1 MTSLWQ
7 PWRAAAVPAIGRA
20 LSQLA
25 AVVLA
30 VMVTLLSTQASAQFS
45 FDFFGSS
52 DEEPSSEVSD
62 EAGDAPSGA
71 FANNVALVES
81 IEQAPGS
88 GVAFMDTV
96 QPDQVIELGIAGV
109 LVLSYFE
116 SCIRETIHGGRVV
129 VGRERSAVSGGRV
142 DSTIVD
148 CQGATPVIT
157 ADLGEAGAAVK
168 RVTPFDPE
176 DWQEWTVKTRQPIFK
191 WWPAAPSGPA
201 TVTVVYLD
209 SPRLRIVWQ
218 SQTADAFFAYPE
230 SAPPLE
236 IGLPY
241 LVQVQQSDGMLLS
254 AVFSIDPWLDVAD
267 TAANR
272 IVPLDR

>member
-7 PWRAAAVPAIGRA
+7 QRQAAADTPIDWA
-20 LSQLA
+20 LSRLA

-30 VMVTLLSTQASAQFS
+30 GMVTFLSTQASAQFS
-45 FDFFGSS
+45 FDFFGGS
-52 DEEPSSEVSD
+52 DEESSSEVSD
-62 EAGDAPSGA
+62 EVGDAPSGV

-81 IEQAPGS
+81 IERAPGS

-96 QPDQVIELGIAGV
+96 QPDQVIELGTTGV

-116 SCIRETIHGGRVV
+116 SCVRETIYGGRVV
-129 VGRERSAVSGGRV
+129 VGRARSAVAGGRV

-176 DWQEWTVKTRQPIFK
+176 DWQEWTVQTRQPIFK
-191 WWPAAPSGPA
+191 WWPEAASGPA

-209 SPRLRIVWQ
+209 SPRLKIVWQ
-218 SQTADAFFAYPE
+218 SQTADAFFAYPA

-236 IGLPY
+236 IGMPY
-241 LVQVQQSDGMLLS
+241 LVQVQKPDGALLS